1 MLPNSPGRTNEDFST
16 LKPKTNL
23 PVTDRD
29 VTYGQ
34 DERTIS
40 TTDLKGIIISVN
52 DVFARISGFNRED
65 LIGSSHNIICH
76 PDLPPLAFEN
86 FLQTL
91 KAGKPWI
98 RVVNNRRKNGDF
110 FWVHAYVS
118 PFLRESTSAGSCRPV
133 VGCWP

>member
-76 PDLPPLAFEN
+76 LATLRKIATQFADNDLMEFDYSGRGQETSTVEH
-86 FLQTL
+86 FLLMQQSKL
-91 KAGKPWI
+91 
-98 RVVNNRRKNGDF
+98 N
-110 FWVHAYVS
+110 S
-118 PFLRESTSAGSCRPV
+118 V
-133 VGCWP
+133 VGQLQ